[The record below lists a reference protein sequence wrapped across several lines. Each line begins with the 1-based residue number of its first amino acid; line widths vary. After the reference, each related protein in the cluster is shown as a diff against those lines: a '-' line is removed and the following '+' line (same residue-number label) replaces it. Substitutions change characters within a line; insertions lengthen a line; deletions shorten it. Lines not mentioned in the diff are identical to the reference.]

1 MPVLVLVLVLDI
13 AGLDLGPLFSVSGCL
28 VLILVS
34 GYLVLVLVSDG
45 LVLTTTLLAHMKL
58 CIVMLI
64 TQFSSKMDLAPFE
77 NKLFICLPTC

>member
-28 VLILVS
+28 VLILILVS

-45 LVLTTTLLAHMKL
+45 LVLTTTLLRIMCQFFWHNVYFGAITSGEVPHPKL
-58 CIVMLI
+58 
-64 TQFSSKMDLAPFE
+64 S
-77 NKLFICLPTC
+77 